1 MAIIRGKYFTLT
13 PTSKLDVFANPGKR
27 LTLSGDF
34 NPIAITGGSVSDV
47 TVDNVTYRV
56 HSFTATGILT
66 VTTAGAAE
74 YLVVA
79 GGGGGASGRL
89 SSAAPPISQIIH
101 QSGGGGGAG
110 GLLTGS
116 FNLSVGTYDI
126 VVGSGGNGGIYP
138 ENPGLSGN
146 PTKLTLSPD
155 GASLL
160 ESFGGG
166 GGGINAA
173 GLPGGSGG
181 GGGSNNSP
189 LFPSSAT
196 ITNQPG
202 GTGTVGQGN
211 PGASGTTGSPSVLQQ
226 LGGGGGGAGGSSASV
241 DGGLGLT
248 SKFNSLST
256 TYSSG
261 GGGGGQN
268 TGVVNTGNGGG
279 GGAPTGSG
287 GNGGSGIVIIRYRI

>member
-1 MAIIRGKYFTLT
+1 MAVEISYGGQVTIPGTSQVTVT
-13 PTSKLDVFANPGKR
+13 PTF
-27 LTLSGDF
+27 T
-34 NPIAITGGSVSDV
+34 PITATGGNVTDV

-56 HSFTATGILT
+56 HTFTGIGTFEVTSAVNNTAT
-66 VTTAGAAE
+66 VE

-89 SSAAPPISQIIH
+89 SSTGPISQTIN

-189 LFPSSAT
+189 FVPSNAT

-211 PGASGTTGSPSVLQQ
+211 PGASGTDPSVLQQ
-226 LGGGGGGAGGSSASV
+226 LGGGGGGAGSAGGPGP
-241 DGGLGLT
+241 DGGLG
-248 SKFNSLST
+248 KLST
-256 TYSSG
+256 ITPGVSLYSSG

>member
-1 MAIIRGKYFTLT
+1 MSVKIPSAGRVVSKSMKVSTT
-13 PTSKLDVFANPGKR
+13 PPPMEAVGGVVND
-27 LTLSGDF
+27 
-34 NPIAITGGSVSDV
+34 ITINDI
-47 TVDNVTYRV
+47 TYRV

-89 SSAAPPISQIIH
+89 SQTGPPNPRAIH

-189 LFPSSAT
+189 FVPSNAT

-211 PGASGTTGSPSVLQQ
+211 PGASGTDPSVFQQ
-226 LGGGGGGAGGSSASV
+226 LGGGGGGAGSAGGPGP
-241 DGGLGLT
+241 DGGLG
-248 SKFNSLST
+248 KLST
-256 TYSSG
+256 ITPGVSLYSSG